1 MTLSV
6 CLIASESETELN
18 LASVL
23 SKTGLVVWRS
33 RSVDD
38 FCANV
43 ARPGT
48 LCLVVAIPGVAGL
61 EMVEQLRA
69 LHIDTPAILIADMR
83 DVPPAKR
90 LADACVLDVISQT
103 ASTREL
109 LGWIE
114 CVCVTRMILTREH
127 LVRAEA
133 RRRHSDASEFREV
146 A

>member
-6 CLIASESETELN
+6 CLIASEPQTESSV
-18 LASVL
+18 ASVL
-23 SKTGLVVWRS
+23 SKTGLTIWKS
-33 RSVDD
+33 RSFDE

-48 LCLVVAIPGVAGL
+48 LCLIVVMPGVAGL
-61 EMVEQLRA
+61 EMIEQLRA
-69 LHIDTPAILIADMR
+69 LRIATPAILIADMGEM
-83 DVPPAKR
+83 PPAKR

-103 ASTREL
+103 AATREL

-114 CVCVTRMILTREH
+114 CVCVTRMVLMREH
-127 LVRAEA
+127 LLRAEA
-133 RRRHSDASEFREV
+133 RWRGSDALEFREV